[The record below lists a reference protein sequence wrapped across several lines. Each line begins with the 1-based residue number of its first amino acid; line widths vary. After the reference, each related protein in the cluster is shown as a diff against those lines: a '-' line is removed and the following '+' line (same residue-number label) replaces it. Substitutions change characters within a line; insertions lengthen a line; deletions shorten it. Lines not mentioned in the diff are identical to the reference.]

1 MSTIVQYSDWLE
13 EECDNMAI
21 EGLRTMIVARKFLS
35 PEQYNNFEV
44 SVNGL
49 LQILRGILDVAN
61 RSNFLKRKNIAL
73 LI

>member
-44 SVNGL
+44 SVNEL
-49 LQILRGILDVAN
+49 L
-61 RSNFLKRKNIAL
+61 
-73 LI
+73 